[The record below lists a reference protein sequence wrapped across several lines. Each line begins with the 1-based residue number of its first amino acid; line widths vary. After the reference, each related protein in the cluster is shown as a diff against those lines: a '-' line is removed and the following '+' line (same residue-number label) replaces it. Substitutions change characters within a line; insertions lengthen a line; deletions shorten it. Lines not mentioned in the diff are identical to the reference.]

1 MSKSEYAPPLAP
13 VGDAASVQETVERKV
28 GNAAPGQKSE
38 SGPASAGSVGSAAA
52 SVPPASSGGF
62 SQAAGWHL
70 PPHATHADPLLD
82 CLVQLTR
89 LHGKPYTAQALSNGL
104 PLVDQ
109 RLTPSLLARAA
120 ARAQFSTRIVRRDL
134 VDVPQGL
141 LPAILILNGNQACLL
156 LKPLEDGRF
165 LVQYP
170 ESESPVEVDAQSL
183 QQSYAGLMCFVRP
196 QFHFEQRAVQKEVQP
211 RSSHWFWA
219 VVLEN
224 KRLYRDALM
233 AAVLIN
239 VFALTM
245 PLFSMN
251 VYDRVVPNNAVETL
265 WVLAI
270 GISLVLIFNFV
281 LTTAR
286 AYVVDAA
293 SKRVDVQLSA
303 QIMERVLDLR
313 MESRPASV
321 GSFAANLRSFES
333 VRDFIA
339 SASLTTLV
347 DLPFVLLFLVV
358 IAWISPWMVLAPVV
372 AIGAI
377 LLVSFW
383 AQARMEALTLKTF
396 QASSQRNAMLVESL
410 TNLEAVKTLN
420 AQSGVQRLWESSTQY
435 IAYMGGKI
443 KFISSGTVNFV
454 QTLQQLVTVA
464 VVVIGVY
471 QVQEQALSMG
481 GIIAASMIAGRCL
494 APFGQVAGLMMQFH
508 NARTSL
514 NSIDNYMKM
523 PVEHE
528 AGREYVARPDLRGA
542 IEFRN
547 VSFGY
552 PGSAQN
558 SLSGVSFS
566 VRAGERVGIIGRIG
580 SGKTT
585 LEKLVLGLYQ
595 PTEGA
600 VLIDG
605 MDARQ
610 IDPVDLRRAIGH
622 VPQDPM
628 LFYGSLKHN
637 LLVGAPHATEAD
649 MLRAARIA
657 GVDEFAAQNPK
668 GYDMLVGERGESLSG
683 GQRQSIAVAR
693 ALIHDPAMLL
703 LDEPSSNLD
712 NQSEAQLKRRLQEA
726 AQGKTMV
733 LVTHRTAL
741 LTLVDRLI
749 VIDGGKIVADGAKDQ
764 VIEALKQGRI
774 GGAGG
779 RA

>member
-1 MSKSEYAPPLAP
+1 MTRPDFEPSLASSN
-13 VGDAASVQETVERKV
+13 GTDATQKAGQGSLPE
-28 GNAAPGQKSE
+28 AAAAAEQA
-38 SGPASAGSVGSAAA
+38 GPAFLGARSSAHA
-52 SVPPASSGGF
+52 PAGDWRMP
-62 SQAAGWHL
+62 AHE
-70 PPHATHADPLLD
+70 THADPLLD
-82 CLVQLTR
+82 CLVQLTN

-120 ARAQFSTRIVRRDL
+120 ARAQFSTRIVQRSLDA
-134 VDVPQGL
+134 VPQGL
-141 LPAILILNGNQACLL
+141 LPAILILHGDRACLL
-156 LKPLEDGRF
+156 LRALESGRF
-165 LVQYP
+165 LLQYP
-170 ESESPVEVDAQSL
+170 ESESPVEVEAQALL
-183 QQSYAGLMCFVRP
+183 QDYAGLMCFVRP
-196 QFHFEQRAVQKEVQP
+196 QFRFEPRSVQQGMEP

-219 VVLEN
+219 VILEN
-224 KRLYRDALM
+224 RRLYRDALL

-239 VFALTM
+239 VFALAM

-281 LTTAR
+281 LTTTR

-347 DLPFVLLFLVV
+347 DLPFVLLFLVA
-358 IAWISPWMVLAPVV
+358 IAWVSPWMLIPPVV
-372 AIGAI
+372 AIAAI

-383 AQARMEALTLKTF
+383 AQARMESLTLKTF
-396 QASSQRNAMLVESL
+396 QASSQRNALLVESL

-454 QTLQQLVTVA
+454 QTLQQLVTIA

-471 QVQEQALSMG
+471 QVQDASLSMG

-528 AGREYVARPDLRGA
+528 AEREFVSRPDLRGA

-547 VSFGY
+547 VSFSY
-552 PGSAQN
+552 PGSEQA

-566 VRAGERVGIIGRIG
+566 LRPGERVGIIGRIG

-595 PTEGA
+595 PSEGS

-637 LLVGAPHATEAD
+637 LLVGAPFADETD
-649 MLRAARIA
+649 MLHAARIA
-657 GVDEFAAQNPK
+657 GVDDFAARNPK

-693 ALIHDPAMLL
+693 ALINDPAILL

-712 NQSEAQLKRRLQEA
+712 NQSEAQLKRRLEEA
-726 AQGKTMV
+726 SQGKTIL

-749 VIDGGKIVADGAKDQ
+749 VIDGGRIVADGAKDQ

-774 GGAGG
+774 GGVGG

>member
-1 MSKSEYAPPLAP
+1 MTRPDFEPSLASSN
-13 VGDAASVQETVERKV
+13 GTDATQKAGQGSLPE
-28 GNAAPGQKSE
+28 AAAAAEQA
-38 SGPASAGSVGSAAA
+38 GPAFLGARSSAHA
-52 SVPPASSGGF
+52 PAGDWRMP
-62 SQAAGWHL
+62 AHE
-70 PPHATHADPLLD
+70 THADPLLD
-82 CLVQLTR
+82 CLVQLTN

-120 ARAQFSTRIVRRDL
+120 ARAQFSTRIVQRSLDA
-134 VDVPQGL
+134 VPQGL
-141 LPAILILNGNQACLL
+141 LPAILILHGDRACLL
-156 LKPLEDGRF
+156 LRTLESGRF
-165 LVQYP
+165 LLQYP
-170 ESESPVEVDAQSL
+170 ESESPVEVEAQALL
-183 QQSYAGLMCFVRP
+183 QDYAGLMCFVRP
-196 QFHFEQRAVQKEVQP
+196 QFRFEPRSVQQGMEP

-219 VVLEN
+219 VILEN
-224 KRLYRDALM
+224 RRLYRDALL

-239 VFALTM
+239 VFALAM

-281 LTTAR
+281 LTTTR

-347 DLPFVLLFLVV
+347 DLPFVLLFLVA
-358 IAWISPWMVLAPVV
+358 IAWVSPWMLIPPVV
-372 AIGAI
+372 AIAAI

-383 AQARMEALTLKTF
+383 AQARMESLTLKTF
-396 QASSQRNAMLVESL
+396 QASSQRNALLVESL

-454 QTLQQLVTVA
+454 QTLQQLVTIA

-471 QVQEQALSMG
+471 QVQDASLSMG

-523 PVEHE
+523 PIEHE
-528 AGREYVARPDLRGA
+528 AEREFVSRPDLRGA

-547 VSFGY
+547 VSFSY
-552 PGSAQN
+552 PGSEQA

-566 VRAGERVGIIGRIG
+566 LRPGERVGIIGRIG

-595 PTEGA
+595 PSEGS

-637 LLVGAPHATEAD
+637 LLVGAPFADETD
-649 MLRAARIA
+649 MLHAARIA
-657 GVDEFAAQNPK
+657 GVDDFAARNPK

-693 ALIHDPAMLL
+693 ALINDPAILL

-712 NQSEAQLKRRLQEA
+712 NQSEAQLKRRLEEA
-726 AQGKTMV
+726 SQGKTIL

-749 VIDGGKIVADGAKDQ
+749 VIDGGRIVADGAKDQ

-774 GGAGG
+774 GGVGG

>member
-1 MSKSEYAPPLAP
+1 M
-13 VGDAASVQETVERKV
+13 
-28 GNAAPGQKSE
+28 
-38 SGPASAGSVGSAAA
+38 PA
-52 SVPPASSGGF
+52 
-62 SQAAGWHL
+62 HE
-70 PPHATHADPLLD
+70 THADPLLD
-82 CLVQLTR
+82 CLVQLTN

-120 ARAQFSTRIVRRDL
+120 ARAQFSTRIVQRSLD
-134 VDVPQGL
+134 DVPQGL
-141 LPAILILNGNQACLL
+141 LPAILILHGDRACLL
-156 LKPLEDGRF
+156 LRALESGRF
-165 LVQYP
+165 LLQYP
-170 ESESPVEVDAQSL
+170 ESEGPVEVEAQALL
-183 QQSYAGLMCFVRP
+183 QDYSGLMCFVRP
-196 QFHFEQRAVQKEVQP
+196 QFRFEPRSVQQGLEP

-219 VVLEN
+219 VILEN
-224 KRLYRDALM
+224 RRLYRDALL

-239 VFALTM
+239 VFALAM

-281 LTTAR
+281 LTTTR

-347 DLPFVLLFLVV
+347 DLPFVLLFLVA
-358 IAWISPWMVLAPVV
+358 IAWVSPWMLIPPVV
-372 AIGAI
+372 AIAAI

-383 AQARMEALTLKTF
+383 AQARMESLTLKTF
-396 QASSQRNAMLVESL
+396 QASSQRNALLVESL

-454 QTLQQLVTVA
+454 QTLQQLVTIA

-471 QVQEQALSMG
+471 QVQDSALSLG

-528 AGREYVARPDLRGA
+528 AEREFVSRPDLRGA

-547 VSFGY
+547 VSFSY
-552 PGSAQN
+552 PGSEQA

-566 VRAGERVGIIGRIG
+566 LRPGERVGIIGRIG

-595 PTEGA
+595 PSEGS

-605 MDARQ
+605 MDVRQ

-637 LLVGAPHATEAD
+637 LLVGAPFADETD
-649 MLRAARIA
+649 MLHAARIA
-657 GVDEFAAQNPK
+657 GVDDFAARNPK

-693 ALIHDPAMLL
+693 ALINDPAILL

-712 NQSEAQLKRRLQEA
+712 NQSEAQLKRRLEEA
-726 AQGKTMV
+726 SQGKTIL

-749 VIDGGKIVADGAKDQ
+749 VIDGGRIVADGAKDQ

-774 GGAGG
+774 GGVGG

>member
-1 MSKSEYAPPLAP
+1 MPE
-13 VGDAASVQETVERKV
+13 AA
-28 GNAAPGQKSE
+28 AAAEQA
-38 SGPASAGSVGSAAA
+38 GPAFLGARSSARA
-52 SVPPASSGGF
+52 PAGDWRMP
-62 SQAAGWHL
+62 AHE
-70 PPHATHADPLLD
+70 THADPLLD
-82 CLVQLTR
+82 CLVQLTH

-120 ARAQFSTRIVRRDL
+120 ARAQFSTRIVQRSLD
-134 VDVPQGL
+134 DVPQGL
-141 LPAILILNGNQACLL
+141 LPAILILHGDRACLL
-156 LKPLEDGRF
+156 LRALESGRF
-165 LVQYP
+165 LLQYP
-170 ESESPVEVDAQSL
+170 ESESPVEVEAQVL
-183 QQSYAGLMCFVRP
+183 QQDYAGLMCFVRP
-196 QFHFEQRAVQKEVQP
+196 QFRFEPRSVQQGMEP

-219 VVLEN
+219 VILEN
-224 KRLYRDALM
+224 RRLYRDALL

-239 VFALTM
+239 VFALAM

-281 LTTAR
+281 LTTTR

-347 DLPFVLLFLVV
+347 DLPFVLLFLVA
-358 IAWISPWMVLAPVV
+358 IAWVSPWMLIPPVV
-372 AIGAI
+372 AIAAI

-383 AQARMEALTLKTF
+383 AQARMESLTLKTF
-396 QASSQRNAMLVESL
+396 QASSQRNALLVESL

-454 QTLQQLVTVA
+454 QTLQQLVTIA

-471 QVQEQALSMG
+471 QVQDASLSMG

-528 AGREYVARPDLRGA
+528 AEREFVSRPDLRGA

-547 VSFGY
+547 VSFSY
-552 PGSAQN
+552 PGSEQA

-566 VRAGERVGIIGRIG
+566 LRPGERVGIIGRIG

-595 PTEGA
+595 PSEGS

-637 LLVGAPHATEAD
+637 LLVGAPFADETD
-649 MLRAARIA
+649 MLHAARIA
-657 GVDEFAAQNPK
+657 GVDDFAARNPK

-693 ALIHDPAMLL
+693 ALINDPAILL

-712 NQSEAQLKRRLQEA
+712 NQSEAQLKRRLEEA
-726 AQGKTMV
+726 SQGKTIL

-749 VIDGGKIVADGAKDQ
+749 VIDGGRIVADGAKDQ

-774 GGAGG
+774 GGVGG

>member
-1 MSKSEYAPPLAP
+1 MASSN
-13 VGDAASVQETVERKV
+13 GTDATQKAGQGSLPEAAAAVEQ
-28 GNAAPGQKSE
+28 A
-38 SGPASAGSVGSAAA
+38 GPAFLGARSSAHA
-52 SVPPASSGGF
+52 PAGGWRMP
-62 SQAAGWHL
+62 AHE
-70 PPHATHADPLLD
+70 THADPLLD
-82 CLVQLTR
+82 CLVQLTN

-120 ARAQFSTRIVRRDL
+120 ARAQFSTRIVQRGLD
-134 VDVPQGL
+134 DVPQGL
-141 LPAILILNGNQACLL
+141 LPAILILHGDRACLL
-156 LKPLEDGRF
+156 LRALESGRF
-165 LVQYP
+165 LLQYP
-170 ESESPVEVDAQSL
+170 ESESPVEVEAQALL
-183 QQSYAGLMCFVRP
+183 QDYAGLMCFVRP
-196 QFHFEQRAVQKEVQP
+196 QFRFEPRSVQQGMEP

-219 VVLEN
+219 VILEN
-224 KRLYRDALM
+224 RRLYRDALL

-239 VFALTM
+239 VFALAM

-281 LTTAR
+281 LTTTR

-347 DLPFVLLFLVV
+347 DLPFVLLFLVA
-358 IAWISPWMVLAPVV
+358 IAWVSPWMLIPPVV
-372 AIGAI
+372 AIAAI

-383 AQARMEALTLKTF
+383 AQARMESLTLKTF
-396 QASSQRNAMLVESL
+396 QASSQRNALLVESL

-454 QTLQQLVTVA
+454 QTLQQLVTIA

-471 QVQEQALSMG
+471 QVQDSALSMG

-528 AGREYVARPDLRGA
+528 AEREFVSRPDLRGA

-547 VSFGY
+547 VSFSY
-552 PGSAQN
+552 PGSEQA

-566 VRAGERVGIIGRIG
+566 LRPGERVGIIGRIG

-595 PTEGA
+595 PSEGS

-637 LLVGAPHATEAD
+637 LLVGAPFADETD
-649 MLRAARIA
+649 MLHAARIA
-657 GVDEFAAQNPK
+657 GVDDFAARNPK

-693 ALIHDPAMLL
+693 ALINDPAILL

-712 NQSEAQLKRRLQEA
+712 NQSEAQLKRRLEEA
-726 AQGKTMV
+726 SQGKTIL

-749 VIDGGKIVADGAKDQ
+749 VIDGGRIVADGAKDQ

-774 GGAGG
+774 GGVGG

>member
-1 MSKSEYAPPLAP
+1 MSKTDFVPSLAP
-13 VGDAASVQETVERKV
+13 GHVTQEATQKAPDAERKA
-28 GNAAPGQKSE
+28 AAPD
-38 SGPASAGSVGSAAA
+38 
-52 SVPPASSGGF
+52 SSGAAF
-62 SQAAGWHL
+62 SQAAGWRIPAHE
-70 PPHATHADPLLD
+70 THADPLLD
-82 CLVQLTR
+82 CLVQLTQ

-104 PLVDQ
+104 PLVNQ

-120 ARAQFSTRIVRRDL
+120 ARAQFTTRIVERGL
-134 VDVPQGL
+134 ADVPEGL
-141 LPAILILNGNQACLL
+141 LPAILLLNGNRACLL
-156 LKPLEDGRF
+156 LKSLDNERF
-165 LVQYP
+165 LLQYP
-170 ESESPVEVDAQSL
+170 ESESPVEVDAQAL
-183 QQSYAGLMCFVRP
+183 RQDYAGLMCFVRP
-196 QFHFEQRAVQKEVQP
+196 QFRFEQRSVQKGVEP

-224 KRLYRDALM
+224 RRLYRDALL

-239 VFALTM
+239 IFALAM

-293 SKRVDVQLSA
+293 SKRVDVKLSA

-313 MESRPASV
+313 MERRPASV

-347 DLPFVLLFLVV
+347 DLPFVLLFLVA
-358 IAWISPWMVLAPVV
+358 IAWVSPWMLIPPVV
-372 AIGAI
+372 AIAAI

-396 QASSQRNAMLVESL
+396 QASSQRNALLVESL

-471 QVQEQALSMG
+471 QVQDAAISMG

-494 APFGQVAGLMMQFH
+494 APFGQVAGLMMQYH

-514 NSIDNYMKM
+514 SSIDNYMKM

-528 AGREYVARPDLRGA
+528 AGREFVSRPDLRGA

-547 VSFGY
+547 VSFSY
-552 PGSAQN
+552 PGSEQS
-558 SLSGVSFS
+558 SLSGVSF
-566 VRAGERVGIIGRIG
+566 VVQPGERVGIIGRIG

-605 MDARQ
+605 VDARQ

-628 LFYGSLKHN
+628 LFYGSLKQN
-637 LLVGAPHATEAD
+637 LLVGAPFAGEAD
-649 MLRAARIA
+649 MLRAARVA
-657 GVDEFAAQNPK
+657 GVDEFVANNPK

-683 GQRQSIAVAR
+683 GQRQSIAMAR
-693 ALIHDPAMLL
+693 ALINDPAMLL

-726 AQGKTMV
+726 SAGKTVV

-749 VIDGGKIVADGAKDQ
+749 VIDNGKIVADGAKDH

-774 GGAGG
+774 GGAGA

>member
-1 MSKSEYAPPLAP
+1 MASSN
-13 VGDAASVQETVERKV
+13 GTDATQKAGQGSLPE
-28 GNAAPGQKSE
+28 AAAAAEQA
-38 SGPASAGSVGSAAA
+38 GPAFLGARSSAHA
-52 SVPPASSGGF
+52 PAGDWRMP
-62 SQAAGWHL
+62 AHE
-70 PPHATHADPLLD
+70 THADPLLD
-82 CLVQLTR
+82 CLVQLTN

-120 ARAQFSTRIVRRDL
+120 ARAQFSTRIVQRSLDA
-134 VDVPQGL
+134 VPQGL
-141 LPAILILNGNQACLL
+141 LPAILILNGDRACLL
-156 LKPLEDGRF
+156 LRALESGRF
-165 LVQYP
+165 LLQYP
-170 ESESPVEVDAQSL
+170 ESESPVEVEAQALL
-183 QQSYAGLMCFVRP
+183 QDYAGLMCFVRP
-196 QFHFEQRAVQKEVQP
+196 QFRFEPRSVQQGMEP

-219 VVLEN
+219 VILEN
-224 KRLYRDALM
+224 RRLYRDALL

-239 VFALTM
+239 VFALAM

-281 LTTAR
+281 LTTTR

-347 DLPFVLLFLVV
+347 DLPFVLLFLVA
-358 IAWISPWMVLAPVV
+358 IAWVSPWMLIPPVV
-372 AIGAI
+372 AIAAI

-383 AQARMEALTLKTF
+383 AQARMESLTLKTF
-396 QASSQRNAMLVESL
+396 QASSQRNALLVESL

-454 QTLQQLVTVA
+454 QTLQQLVTIA

-471 QVQEQALSMG
+471 QVQDASLSMG

-528 AGREYVARPDLRGA
+528 AEREFVSRPDLRGA

-547 VSFGY
+547 VSFSY
-552 PGSAQN
+552 PGSEQA

-566 VRAGERVGIIGRIG
+566 LRPGERVGIIGRIG

-595 PTEGA
+595 PSEGS

-637 LLVGAPHATEAD
+637 LLVGAPFADETD
-649 MLRAARIA
+649 MLHAARIA
-657 GVDEFAAQNPK
+657 GVDDFAARNPK

-693 ALIHDPAMLL
+693 ALINDPAILL

-712 NQSEAQLKRRLQEA
+712 NQSEAQLKRRLEEA
-726 AQGKTMV
+726 SQGKTIL

-749 VIDGGKIVADGAKDQ
+749 VIDGGRIVADGAKDQ

-774 GGAGG
+774 GGVGG

>member
-1 MSKSEYAPPLAP
+1 MASSNGTDVTQKAGQGSLPE
-13 VGDAASVQETVERKV
+13 AA
-28 GNAAPGQKSE
+28 AAAEQV
-38 SGPASAGSVGSAAA
+38 GPAFLGARGSAHA
-52 SVPPASSGGF
+52 PAGDWRMP
-62 SQAAGWHL
+62 AHE
-70 PPHATHADPLLD
+70 THADPLLD
-82 CLVQLTR
+82 CLVQLTN

-120 ARAQFSTRIVRRDL
+120 ARAQFSTRIVQRSLDA
-134 VDVPQGL
+134 VPQGL
-141 LPAILILNGNQACLL
+141 LPAILILHGDRACLL
-156 LKPLEDGRF
+156 LRTLESGRF
-165 LVQYP
+165 LLQYP
-170 ESESPVEVDAQSL
+170 ESESPVEVEAQALL
-183 QQSYAGLMCFVRP
+183 QDYAGLMCFVRP
-196 QFHFEQRAVQKEVQP
+196 QFRFEPRSVQQGMEP

-219 VVLEN
+219 VILEN
-224 KRLYRDALM
+224 RRLYRDALL

-239 VFALTM
+239 VFALAM

-281 LTTAR
+281 LTTTR

-347 DLPFVLLFLVV
+347 DLPFVLLFLVA
-358 IAWISPWMVLAPVV
+358 IAWVSPWMLIPPVV
-372 AIGAI
+372 AIAAI

-383 AQARMEALTLKTF
+383 AQARMESLTLKTF
-396 QASSQRNAMLVESL
+396 QASSQRNALLVESL

-454 QTLQQLVTVA
+454 QTLQQLVTIA

-471 QVQEQALSMG
+471 QVQDASLSMG

-523 PVEHE
+523 PIEHE
-528 AGREYVARPDLRGA
+528 AEREFVSRPDLRGA

-547 VSFGY
+547 VSFSY
-552 PGSAQN
+552 PGSEQA

-566 VRAGERVGIIGRIG
+566 LRPGERVGIIGRIG

-595 PTEGA
+595 PSEGS

-637 LLVGAPHATEAD
+637 LLVGAPFADETD
-649 MLRAARIA
+649 MLHAARIA
-657 GVDEFAAQNPK
+657 GVDDFAARNPK

-693 ALIHDPAMLL
+693 ALINDPAILL

-712 NQSEAQLKRRLQEA
+712 NQSEAQLKRRLEEA
-726 AQGKTMV
+726 SQGKTIL

-749 VIDGGKIVADGAKDQ
+749 VIDGGRIVADGAKDQ

-774 GGAGG
+774 GGVGG

>member
-1 MSKSEYAPPLAP
+1 M
-13 VGDAASVQETVERKV
+13 
-28 GNAAPGQKSE
+28 
-38 SGPASAGSVGSAAA
+38 PA
-52 SVPPASSGGF
+52 
-62 SQAAGWHL
+62 HE
-70 PPHATHADPLLD
+70 THADPLLD
-82 CLVQLTR
+82 CLVQLTS

-120 ARAQFSTRIVRRDL
+120 ARAQFSTRIVQRTMD
-134 VDVPQGL
+134 DVPQGL
-141 LPAILILNGNQACLL
+141 LPAILLLHGGRACLL
-156 LKPLEDGRF
+156 LRAQEGGRV
-165 LVQYP
+165 LLQYP
-170 ESESPVEVDAQSL
+170 ESDSPVEVEVQALL
-183 QQSYAGLMCFVRP
+183 QDYTGLMCFVRP
-196 QFHFEQRAVQKEVQP
+196 QFRFEQRSVQQGMEP

-219 VVLEN
+219 VILEN
-224 KRLYRDALM
+224 RRLYRDALL

-239 VFALTM
+239 VFALAM

-265 WVLAI
+265 WVLTI

-281 LTTAR
+281 LTTTR

-347 DLPFVLLFLVV
+347 DLPFVLLFLVA
-358 IAWISPWMVLAPVV
+358 IAWVSPWMLIPPVV
-372 AIGAI
+372 AIAAI

-383 AQARMEALTLKTF
+383 AQARMESLTLKTF
-396 QASSQRNAMLVESL
+396 QASSQRNALLVESL

-420 AQSGVQRLWESSTQY
+420 AQGGVQRLWESSTQY
-435 IAYMGGKI
+435 IAYMGAKI

-454 QTLQQLVTVA
+454 QTLQQLVTIA

-471 QVQEQALSMG
+471 QVQDAALSMG

-528 AGREYVARPDLRGA
+528 ADREFVSRPDLRGA

-547 VSFGY
+547 VSFSY
-552 PGSAQN
+552 PGSEQA

-566 VRAGERVGIIGRIG
+566 LRPGERVGIIGRIG

-595 PTEGA
+595 PSEGS

-637 LLVGAPHATEAD
+637 LLVGAPFADEAD
-649 MLRAARIA
+649 MLHAARIA
-657 GVDEFAAQNPK
+657 GVDEFVARNPK

-693 ALIHDPAMLL
+693 ALINDPAILL

-712 NQSEAQLKRRLQEA
+712 NQSEAQLKRRLEEA
-726 AQGKTMV
+726 AQDKTIL

-749 VIDGGKIVADGAKDQ
+749 VIDGGRIVADGAKDQ

-774 GGAGG
+774 GGVGG

>member
-1 MSKSEYAPPLAP
+1 MSRPDFEPSLASSN
-13 VGDAASVQETVERKV
+13 GTDATQKAGQGSLPE
-28 GNAAPGQKSE
+28 AAAAAEQA
-38 SGPASAGSVGSAAA
+38 GPAFLGARSSAHA
-52 SVPPASSGGF
+52 PAGDWRMP
-62 SQAAGWHL
+62 AHE
-70 PPHATHADPLLD
+70 THADPLLD
-82 CLVQLTR
+82 CLVQLTN

-120 ARAQFSTRIVRRDL
+120 ARAQFSTRIVQRSLDA
-134 VDVPQGL
+134 VPQGL
-141 LPAILILNGNQACLL
+141 LPAILILHGDRACLL
-156 LKPLEDGRF
+156 LRTLESGRF
-165 LVQYP
+165 LLQYP
-170 ESESPVEVDAQSL
+170 ESESPVEVEAQALL
-183 QQSYAGLMCFVRP
+183 QDYAGLMCFVRP
-196 QFHFEQRAVQKEVQP
+196 QFRFEPRSVQQGMEP

-219 VVLEN
+219 VILEN
-224 KRLYRDALM
+224 RRLYRDALL

-239 VFALTM
+239 VFALAM

-281 LTTAR
+281 LTTTR

-347 DLPFVLLFLVV
+347 DLPFVLLFLVA
-358 IAWISPWMVLAPVV
+358 IAWVSPWMLIPPVV
-372 AIGAI
+372 AIAAI

-383 AQARMEALTLKTF
+383 AQARMESLTLKTF
-396 QASSQRNAMLVESL
+396 QASSQRNALLVESL

-454 QTLQQLVTVA
+454 QTLQQLVTIA

-471 QVQEQALSMG
+471 QVQDASLSMG

-528 AGREYVARPDLRGA
+528 AEREFVSRPDLRGA

-547 VSFGY
+547 VSFSY
-552 PGSAQN
+552 PGSEQA

-566 VRAGERVGIIGRIG
+566 LRPGERVGIIGRIG

-595 PTEGA
+595 PSEGS

-637 LLVGAPHATEAD
+637 LLVGAPFADDTD
-649 MLRAARIA
+649 MLHAARIA
-657 GVDEFAAQNPK
+657 GVDDFAARNPK

-693 ALIHDPAMLL
+693 ALINDPAILL

-712 NQSEAQLKRRLQEA
+712 NQSEAQLKRRLEEA
-726 AQGKTMV
+726 SQGKTIL

-749 VIDGGKIVADGAKDQ
+749 VIDGGRIVADGAKDQ

-774 GGAGG
+774 GGVGG

>member
-1 MSKSEYAPPLAP
+1 MTRPDFEPSLASSNGTDATQKAGQGSLP
-13 VGDAASVQETVERKV
+13 DAA
-28 GNAAPGQKSE
+28 AAAEQA
-38 SGPASAGSVGSAAA
+38 GPAFLGARSSAHA
-52 SVPPASSGGF
+52 PAGDWRMP
-62 SQAAGWHL
+62 AHE
-70 PPHATHADPLLD
+70 THADPLLD
-82 CLVQLTR
+82 CLVQLTN

-120 ARAQFSTRIVRRDL
+120 ARAQFSTRIVQRGLD
-134 VDVPQGL
+134 DVPQGL
-141 LPAILILNGNQACLL
+141 LPAILILHGDRACLL
-156 LKPLEDGRF
+156 LRALESGRF
-165 LVQYP
+165 LLQYP
-170 ESESPVEVDAQSL
+170 ESESPVEVEAQALL
-183 QQSYAGLMCFVRP
+183 QDYAGLMCFVRP
-196 QFHFEQRAVQKEVQP
+196 QFRFEPRSVQQGMEP

-219 VVLEN
+219 VILEN
-224 KRLYRDALM
+224 RRLYRDALL

-239 VFALTM
+239 VFALAM

-281 LTTAR
+281 LTTTR

-347 DLPFVLLFLVV
+347 DLPFVLLFLVA
-358 IAWISPWMVLAPVV
+358 IAWVSPWMLIPPVV
-372 AIGAI
+372 AIAAI

-383 AQARMEALTLKTF
+383 AQARMESLTLKTF
-396 QASSQRNAMLVESL
+396 QASSQRNALLVESL

-454 QTLQQLVTVA
+454 QTLQQLVTIA

-471 QVQEQALSMG
+471 QVQDAALSMG

-528 AGREYVARPDLRGA
+528 AEREFVSRPDLRGA

-547 VSFGY
+547 VSFSY
-552 PGSAQN
+552 PGSEQA

-566 VRAGERVGIIGRIG
+566 LRPGERVGIIGRIG

-595 PTEGA
+595 PSEGS

-637 LLVGAPHATEAD
+637 LLVGAPFADETD
-649 MLRAARIA
+649 MLHAARIA
-657 GVDEFAAQNPK
+657 GVDDFAARNPK

-693 ALIHDPAMLL
+693 ALINDPAILL

-712 NQSEAQLKRRLQEA
+712 NQSEAQLKRRLEEA
-726 AQGKTMV
+726 SQGKTIL

-749 VIDGGKIVADGAKDQ
+749 VIDGGRIVADGAKDQ

-774 GGAGG
+774 GGVGG

>member
-1 MSKSEYAPPLAP
+1 M
-13 VGDAASVQETVERKV
+13 
-28 GNAAPGQKSE
+28 
-38 SGPASAGSVGSAAA
+38 PA
-52 SVPPASSGGF
+52 
-62 SQAAGWHL
+62 HE
-70 PPHATHADPLLD
+70 THADPLLD
-82 CLVQLTR
+82 CLVQLTS

-120 ARAQFSTRIVRRDL
+120 ARAQFSTRIVQRTMD
-134 VDVPQGL
+134 DVPQGL
-141 LPAILILNGNQACLL
+141 LPAILLLHGGRACLL
-156 LKPLEDGRF
+156 LRAQEGGRV
-165 LVQYP
+165 LLQYP
-170 ESESPVEVDAQSL
+170 ESDSPVEVEVQALL
-183 QQSYAGLMCFVRP
+183 QDYTGLMCFVRP
-196 QFHFEQRAVQKEVQP
+196 QFRFEQRSVQQGMEP

-219 VVLEN
+219 VILEN
-224 KRLYRDALM
+224 RRLYRDALL

-239 VFALTM
+239 VFALAM

-265 WVLAI
+265 WVLTI

-281 LTTAR
+281 LTTTR

-347 DLPFVLLFLVV
+347 DLPFVLLFLVA
-358 IAWISPWMVLAPVV
+358 IAWVSPWMLIPPVV
-372 AIGAI
+372 AIAAI

-383 AQARMEALTLKTF
+383 AQARMESLTLKTF
-396 QASSQRNAMLVESL
+396 QASSQRNALLVESL

-420 AQSGVQRLWESSTQY
+420 AQGGVQRLWESSTQY

-454 QTLQQLVTVA
+454 QTLQQLVTIA

-471 QVQEQALSMG
+471 QVQDAALSMG

-528 AGREYVARPDLRGA
+528 ADREFISRPDLRGA

-547 VSFGY
+547 VSFSY
-552 PGSAQN
+552 PGSEQA

-566 VRAGERVGIIGRIG
+566 LRPGERVGIIGRIG

-595 PTEGA
+595 PSEGS

-637 LLVGAPHATEAD
+637 LLVGAPFADEAD
-649 MLRAARIA
+649 MLHAARIA
-657 GVDEFAAQNPK
+657 GVDEFVARNPK

-693 ALIHDPAMLL
+693 ALINDPAILL

-712 NQSEAQLKRRLQEA
+712 NQSEAQLKRRLEEA
-726 AQGKTMV
+726 AQDKTIL

-749 VIDGGKIVADGAKDQ
+749 VIDGGRIVADGAKDQ

-774 GGAGG
+774 GGVGG

>member
-1 MSKSEYAPPLAP
+1 M
-13 VGDAASVQETVERKV
+13 
-28 GNAAPGQKSE
+28 
-38 SGPASAGSVGSAAA
+38 PA
-52 SVPPASSGGF
+52 
-62 SQAAGWHL
+62 HE
-70 PPHATHADPLLD
+70 THADPLLD
-82 CLVQLTR
+82 CLVQLTH

-120 ARAQFSTRIVRRDL
+120 ARAQFSTRIVQRTLD
-134 VDVPQGL
+134 DVPQGL
-141 LPAILILNGNQACLL
+141 LPAILLLHSGRACLL
-156 LKPLEDGRF
+156 LRAQEGGRV
-165 LVQYP
+165 LLQYP
-170 ESESPVEVDAQSL
+170 ESDSPVEVEL
-183 QQSYAGLMCFVRP
+183 QALLQDYTGLMCFVRP
-196 QFHFEQRAVQKEVQP
+196 QFRFEQRSVQQGMEP

-219 VVLEN
+219 VILEN
-224 KRLYRDALM
+224 RRLYRDALL

-239 VFALTM
+239 VFALAM

-281 LTTAR
+281 LTTTR

-347 DLPFVLLFLVV
+347 DLPFVLLFLVA
-358 IAWISPWMVLAPVV
+358 IAWVSPWMLIPPVV
-372 AIGAI
+372 AIAAI

-383 AQARMEALTLKTF
+383 AQARMESLTLKTF
-396 QASSQRNAMLVESL
+396 QASSQRNALLVESL

-420 AQSGVQRLWESSTQY
+420 AQGGVQRLWESSTQY

-454 QTLQQLVTVA
+454 QTLQQLVTIA

-471 QVQEQALSMG
+471 QVQDSALSMG

-528 AGREYVARPDLRGA
+528 ADREFVSRPDLRGA

-547 VSFGY
+547 VSFSY
-552 PGSAQN
+552 PGSEQA

-566 VRAGERVGIIGRIG
+566 LRPGERVGIIGRIG

-595 PTEGA
+595 PSEGS

-605 MDARQ
+605 VDARQ

-637 LLVGAPHATEAD
+637 LLVGAPFADESD
-649 MLRAARIA
+649 MLHAARIA
-657 GVDEFAAQNPK
+657 GVDEFVARNPK

-693 ALIHDPAMLL
+693 ALINDPAILL

-712 NQSEAQLKRRLQEA
+712 NQSEAQLKRRLEEA
-726 AQGKTMV
+726 AQDKTIL

-774 GGAGG
+774 GGVGA

>member
-1 MSKSEYAPPLAP
+1 MP
-13 VGDAASVQETVERKV
+13 DAA
-28 GNAAPGQKSE
+28 AAAEQA
-38 SGPASAGSVGSAAA
+38 GPAFLGARSSAHA
-52 SVPPASSGGF
+52 PAGDWRMP
-62 SQAAGWHL
+62 AHE
-70 PPHATHADPLLD
+70 THADPLLD
-82 CLVQLTR
+82 CLVQLTN

-120 ARAQFSTRIVRRDL
+120 ARAQFSTRIVQRGLD
-134 VDVPQGL
+134 DVPQGL
-141 LPAILILNGNQACLL
+141 LPAILILHGDRACLL
-156 LKPLEDGRF
+156 LRALESGRF
-165 LVQYP
+165 LLQYP
-170 ESESPVEVDAQSL
+170 ESESPVEVEAQALL
-183 QQSYAGLMCFVRP
+183 QDYAGLMCFVRP
-196 QFHFEQRAVQKEVQP
+196 QFRFEPRSVQQGMEP

-219 VVLEN
+219 VILEN
-224 KRLYRDALM
+224 RRLYRDALL

-239 VFALTM
+239 VFALAM

-281 LTTAR
+281 LTTTR

-347 DLPFVLLFLVV
+347 DLPFVLLFLVA
-358 IAWISPWMVLAPVV
+358 IAWVSPWMLIPPVV
-372 AIGAI
+372 AIAAI

-383 AQARMEALTLKTF
+383 AQARMESLTLKTF
-396 QASSQRNAMLVESL
+396 QASSQRNALLVESL

-454 QTLQQLVTVA
+454 QTLQQLVTIA

-471 QVQEQALSMG
+471 QVQDASLSMG

-528 AGREYVARPDLRGA
+528 AEREFVSRPDLRGA

-547 VSFGY
+547 VSFSY
-552 PGSAQN
+552 PGSEQA

-566 VRAGERVGIIGRIG
+566 LRPGERVGIIGRIG

-595 PTEGA
+595 PSEGS

-637 LLVGAPHATEAD
+637 LLVGAPFADETD
-649 MLRAARIA
+649 MLHAARIA
-657 GVDEFAAQNPK
+657 GVDDFAARNPK

-693 ALIHDPAMLL
+693 ALINDPAILL

-712 NQSEAQLKRRLQEA
+712 NQSEAQLKRRLEEA
-726 AQGKTMV
+726 SQGKTIL

-749 VIDGGKIVADGAKDQ
+749 VIDGGRIVADGAKDQ

-774 GGAGG
+774 GGVGG

>member
-1 MSKSEYAPPLAP
+1 MASSN
-13 VGDAASVQETVERKV
+13 GTDATQKAGQGSLPE
-28 GNAAPGQKSE
+28 AAAAAEQA
-38 SGPASAGSVGSAAA
+38 GPAFLGARSSAHA
-52 SVPPASSGGF
+52 PAGDWRMP
-62 SQAAGWHL
+62 AHE
-70 PPHATHADPLLD
+70 THADPLLD
-82 CLVQLTR
+82 CLVQLTN

-120 ARAQFSTRIVRRDL
+120 ARAQFSTRIVQRGLD
-134 VDVPQGL
+134 DVPQGL
-141 LPAILILNGNQACLL
+141 LPAILILHGDRACLL
-156 LKPLEDGRF
+156 LRALESGRF
-165 LVQYP
+165 LLQYP
-170 ESESPVEVDAQSL
+170 ESESPVEVEAQALL
-183 QQSYAGLMCFVRP
+183 QDYAGLMCFVRP
-196 QFHFEQRAVQKEVQP
+196 QFRFEPRSVQQGMEP

-219 VVLEN
+219 VILEN
-224 KRLYRDALM
+224 RRLYRDALL

-239 VFALTM
+239 VFALAM

-281 LTTAR
+281 LTTTR

-347 DLPFVLLFLVV
+347 DLPFVLLFLVA
-358 IAWISPWMVLAPVV
+358 IAWVSPWMLIPPVV
-372 AIGAI
+372 AIAAI

-383 AQARMEALTLKTF
+383 AQARMESLTLKTF
-396 QASSQRNAMLVESL
+396 QASSQRNALLVESL

-454 QTLQQLVTVA
+454 QTLQQLVTIA

-471 QVQEQALSMG
+471 QVQDASLSMG

-528 AGREYVARPDLRGA
+528 AEREFVSRPDLRGA

-547 VSFGY
+547 VSFSY
-552 PGSAQN
+552 PGSEQA

-566 VRAGERVGIIGRIG
+566 LRPGERVGIIGRIG

-595 PTEGA
+595 PSEGS

-637 LLVGAPHATEAD
+637 LLVGAPFADETD
-649 MLRAARIA
+649 MLHAARIA
-657 GVDEFAAQNPK
+657 GVDDFAARNPK

-693 ALIHDPAMLL
+693 ALINDPAILL

-712 NQSEAQLKRRLQEA
+712 NQSEAQLKRRLEEA
-726 AQGKTMV
+726 SQGKTIL

-749 VIDGGKIVADGAKDQ
+749 VIDGGRIVADGAKDQ

-774 GGAGG
+774 GGVGG

>member
-1 MSKSEYAPPLAP
+1 M
-13 VGDAASVQETVERKV
+13 
-28 GNAAPGQKSE
+28 
-38 SGPASAGSVGSAAA
+38 
-52 SVPPASSGGF
+52 
-62 SQAAGWHL
+62 
-70 PPHATHADPLLD
+70 PPHETHADPLLD
-82 CLVQLTR
+82 CLVQLTQ
-89 LHGKPYTAQALSNGL
+89 LHGKPHTAQALSNGL

-120 ARAQFSTRIVRRDL
+120 ARAQFTTRIVQRDL
-134 VDVPQGL
+134 AGVPDGL
-141 LPAILILNGNQACLL
+141 LPAILILNGNRACLL
-156 LKPLEDGRF
+156 LKELSGGKF

-170 ESESPVEVDAQSL
+170 ESDAPVEVSAQAL
-183 QQSYAGLMCFVRP
+183 QQDYAGLMCFVRP
-196 QFHFEQRAVQKEVQP
+196 QFWFEQRSVQQGMEP
-211 RSSHWFWA
+211 RSGHWFWA

-239 VFALTM
+239 IFALAM

-281 LTTAR
+281 LTTTR

-293 SKRVDVQLSA
+293 SKRVDVRLSA

-339 SASLTTLV
+339 SASLTTMV
-347 DLPFVLLFLVV
+347 DLPFVLLFLVA
-358 IAWISPWMVLAPVV
+358 IAWISPWMIIPPVV

-396 QASSQRNAMLVESL
+396 QASSQRNALLVESL

-435 IAYMGGKI
+435 IAYMSGKI

-454 QTLQQLVTVA
+454 QTLQQLVTIA
-464 VVVIGVY
+464 VVVVGVF
-471 QVQEQALSMG
+471 QVQDQALSMG

-494 APFGQVAGLMMQFH
+494 APFGQVAGLMMQYH

-523 PVEHE
+523 PVEHPAAQE
-528 AGREYVARPDLRGA
+528 FVARPDLRGA

-547 VSFGY
+547 VSFSY
-552 PGSAQN
+552 PGSEQA

-566 VRAGERVGIIGRIG
+566 VKAGERVGIIGRIG

-605 MDARQ
+605 VDARQ

-637 LLVGAPHATEAD
+637 LLIGAPYAGEAD
-649 MLRAARIA
+649 MLRASRIA
-657 GVDEFAAQNPK
+657 GVDEFAARSPK

-693 ALIHDPAMLL
+693 ALINDPAMLL

-726 AQGKTMV
+726 AEGKTV
-733 LVTHRTAL
+733 LLVTHRTAL

-749 VIDGGKIVADGAKDQ
+749 VIDGGKIVADGAKDH

>member
-1 MSKSEYAPPLAP
+1 LASSN
-13 VGDAASVQETVERKV
+13 GTDATQKAGQGSLPE
-28 GNAAPGQKSE
+28 AAAAAEQA
-38 SGPASAGSVGSAAA
+38 GPAFLGARSSAHA
-52 SVPPASSGGF
+52 PAGGWRMP
-62 SQAAGWHL
+62 AHE
-70 PPHATHADPLLD
+70 THADPLLD
-82 CLVQLTR
+82 CLVQLTN

-120 ARAQFSTRIVRRDL
+120 ARAQFSTRIVQRGLD
-134 VDVPQGL
+134 DVPQGL
-141 LPAILILNGNQACLL
+141 LPAILILHGDRACLL
-156 LKPLEDGRF
+156 LRALESGRF
-165 LVQYP
+165 LLQYP
-170 ESESPVEVDAQSL
+170 ESESPVEVEAQALL
-183 QQSYAGLMCFVRP
+183 QDYAGLMCFVRP
-196 QFHFEQRAVQKEVQP
+196 QFRFEPRSVQQGMEP

-219 VVLEN
+219 VILEN
-224 KRLYRDALM
+224 RRLYRDALL

-239 VFALTM
+239 VFALAM

-281 LTTAR
+281 LTTTR

-347 DLPFVLLFLVV
+347 DLPFVLLFLVA
-358 IAWISPWMVLAPVV
+358 IAWVSPWMLIPPVV
-372 AIGAI
+372 AIAAI

-383 AQARMEALTLKTF
+383 AQARMESLTLKTF
-396 QASSQRNAMLVESL
+396 QASSQRNALLVESL

-454 QTLQQLVTVA
+454 QTLQQLVTIA

-471 QVQEQALSMG
+471 QVQDSALSMG

-528 AGREYVARPDLRGA
+528 AEREFVSRPDLRGA

-547 VSFGY
+547 VSFSY
-552 PGSAQN
+552 PGSEQA

-566 VRAGERVGIIGRIG
+566 LRPGERVGIIGRIG

-595 PTEGA
+595 PSEGS

-628 LFYGSLKHN
+628 LFYGSLKYN
-637 LLVGAPHATEAD
+637 LLVGAPFADETD
-649 MLRAARIA
+649 MLHAARIA
-657 GVDEFAAQNPK
+657 GVDDFAARNPK

-693 ALIHDPAMLL
+693 ALINDPAILL

-712 NQSEAQLKRRLQEA
+712 NQSEAQLKRRLEEA
-726 AQGKTMV
+726 SQGKTIL

-749 VIDGGKIVADGAKDQ
+749 VIDGGRIVADGAKDQ

-774 GGAGG
+774 GGVGG